1 MQLIL
6 ILFKQKTNQI
16 KAAALDY
23 GVDDGDDDDVNSN
36 DEKEEKSGHKKKEA
50 MCFTTLK
57 RQNEQKAKEGVD
69 QRLRCTLCN

>member
-36 DEKEEKSGHKKKEA
+36 DEKEEKSA
-50 MCFTTLK
+50 TRK
-57 RQNEQKAKEGVD
+57 R
-69 QRLRCTLCN
+69 RRCASPL